1 MTEAVIALSGGIGGA
16 KLALGLSRALP
27 PQELLLVANTGDDFD
42 HLGFHI
48 CPDIDTLIYTLGG
61 VSNTELGWGRADE
74 TWTFM
79 EELRKQDPEQA
90 WFLLGD
96 KDLETHRLRR
106 DALQAGMSLTEATA
120 RLARHYGAGSDGAGA
135 TILPMSDDPVRTW
148 LQVEDEAG
156 SRWLPFQ
163 EYFVKLQCRPVIRQ
177 IEYRGAS
184 RANLSPPL
192 RTALQAGRIRA
203 LILCPSNPF
212 LSIDPI
218 LAVPGLRRLLQ
229 DSGAPIV
236 AVSPLVGGRALKG
249 PTAKIMGELGLATD
263 VLAVAAHYRGLIDGL
278 VIDREDAGLRPRL
291 LEEGLQVAVTDT
303 VMRSL
308 EDRVQLA
315 RDVLGFADAIADTI
329 AGSPARPAPTG

>member
-1 MTEAVIALSGGIGGA
+1 VSDLVIALSGGIGGA
-16 KLALGLSRALP
+16 KLALGLSRVLP
-27 PQELLLVANTGDDFD
+27 PQELLLVANTGDDFN

-61 VSNTELGWGRADE
+61 VSNTELGWGRTDE

-106 DALQAGMSLTEATA
+106 DALQAGVTLTDVTD
-120 RLARHYGAGSDGAGA
+120 RLARHYAVGP

-163 EYFVKLQCRPVIRQ
+163 EYFVKLQCRPVIRR
-177 IEYRGAS
+177 IEYRGAA
-184 RANLSPPL
+184 RAKLSPPL
-192 RTALQAGRIRA
+192 RSALRAGRIRA
-203 LILCPSNPF
+203 LVLCPSNPF

-218 LAVPGLRRLLQ
+218 LAVPGLRRSLQ
-229 DSGAPIV
+229 ENGAPVV
-236 AVSPLVGGRALKG
+236 AVSPIVGGRALKG
-249 PTAKIMGELGLATD
+249 PTAKIMAELGLATD
-263 VLAVAAHYRGLIDGL
+263 VLSVAAHYRGLIDGL
-278 VIDREDAGLRPRL
+278 VIDREDAGMQPRL
-291 LEEGLQVAVTDT
+291 QEEGLHVAVTDT

-308 EDRVQLA
+308 DDRVQLA
-315 RDVLGFADAIADTI
+315 RDVLGFADALA
-329 AGSPARPAPTG
+329 A

>member
-1 MTEAVIALSGGIGGA
+1 MKDRVVALSGGIGGA
-16 KLALGLSRALP
+16 KLALGLDRVLP
-27 PQELLLVANTGDDFD
+27 PRELILVANTGDDFD
-42 HLGFHI
+42 HLGLRI

-74 TWTFM
+74 TWAFM
-79 EELRKQDPEQA
+79 EDLRRRDPEQA

-106 DALQAGMSLTEATA
+106 DALQAGMTLTATTA
-120 RLARHYGAGSDGAGA
+120 RLALHYGVGA

-148 LQVEDEAG
+148 LQVEDAAG

-163 EYFVKLQCRPVIRQ
+163 EYFVKLQCRPVIRH
-177 IEYRGAS
+177 IEYRGAD
-184 RANLSPPL
+184 RASPSPTV
-192 RTALQAGRIRA
+192 RSALQADRVRA

-212 LSIDPI
+212 LSIAPI
-218 LAVPGLRRLLQ
+218 LAVPGLRQSLK

-236 AVSPLVGGRALKG
+236 AVSPIVGGRAIKG

-278 VIDREDAGLRPRL
+278 VIDREDSGLQSRLQEQGLR
-291 LEEGLQVAVTDT
+291 VAVTDT

-308 EDRVQLA
+308 QDRVRLA
-315 RDVLGFADAIADTI
+315 REVLDFADAIA
-329 AGSPARPAPTG
+329 GSPASPLSG

>member
-1 MTEAVIALSGGIGGA
+1 MSDRSLVIALSGGIGGA
-16 KLALGLSRALP
+16 KLALGLDQVLP
-27 PQELLLVANTGDDFD
+27 PQELLLVANTGDDFE

-74 TWTFM
+74 TWAFM
-79 EELRKQDPEQA
+79 EALRKRDPEQA

-106 DALQAGMSLTEATA
+106 DVLQAGMTLTEATA
-120 RLARHYGAGSDGAGA
+120 RLARRHGVGPA
-135 TILPMSDDPVRTW
+135 ILPMSDDPVRTW
-148 LQVEDEAG
+148 LQVEEEAG
-156 SRWLPFQ
+156 THWLPFQ
-163 EYFVKLQCRPVIRQ
+163 EYFVKLQCRPVIRA
-177 IEYRGAS
+177 IEYRGAA
-184 RANLSPPL
+184 RANVSPPL
-192 RTALQAGRIRA
+192 RSALQAGQVRA

-218 LAVPGLRRLLQ
+218 LAVPGMRRLLQ
-229 DSGAPIV
+229 DAGAPIV
-236 AVSPLVGGRALKG
+236 AVSPIVGGRALKG

-278 VIDREDAGLRPRL
+278 VIDREDVGLQPRL
-291 LEEGLQVAVTDT
+291 QEAGLQVAVTDT

-308 EDRVQLA
+308 DDRMRLA
-315 RDVLGFADAIADTI
+315 RDVLDFADAIAD
-329 AGSPARPAPTG
+329 SPARPAPTG

>member
-1 MTEAVIALSGGIGGA
+1 VNDWVVALSGGIGGA

-27 PQELLLVANTGDDFD
+27 PQDLLLVANTGDDFD
-42 HLGFHI
+42 HLGFRI

-79 EELRKQDPEQA
+79 EELRRRDPEQA

-106 DALQAGMSLTEATA
+106 DALQAGLTLTEATA
-120 RLARHYGAGSDGAGA
+120 RLALHYGVGA
-135 TILPMSDDPVRTW
+135 TILPMSDEPVRTW
-148 LQVEDEAG
+148 LEVEDAAG
-156 SRWLPFQ
+156 SRRLPFQ
-163 EYFVKLQCRPVIRQ
+163 EYFVKLQCRPAIRG
-177 IEYRGAS
+177 IEYRGAT
-184 RANLSPPL
+184 RAEPSPRLP
-192 RTALQAGRIRA
+192 AVLQAGRIRA

-229 DSGAPIV
+229 GSGAPMV
-236 AVSPLVGGRALKG
+236 AVSPIVGGRALKG
-249 PTAKIMGELGLATD
+249 PTAKIMSELGLAAD

-278 VIDREDAGLRPRL
+278 VIDREDAGWRERL
-291 LEEGLQVAVTDT
+291 QEEGLQVAVTDT

-315 RDVLGFADAIADTI
+315 RDVLDFADAI
-329 AGSPARPAPTG
+329 AGSPARPTPTFRE

>member
-1 MTEAVIALSGGIGGA
+1 VSDLVIALSGGIGGA
-16 KLALGLSRALP
+16 KLALGLSRVLS
-27 PQELLLVANTGDDFD
+27 PQELLLVANTGDDFN

-61 VSNTELGWGRADE
+61 VSNTELGWGRTDE

-106 DALQAGMSLTEATA
+106 DALQAGVTLTDVTD
-120 RLARHYGAGSDGAGA
+120 RLARHYAVGP

-163 EYFVKLQCRPVIRQ
+163 EYFVKLQCRPVIRR
-177 IEYRGAS
+177 IEYRGAA
-184 RANLSPPL
+184 RAKLSPPL
-192 RTALQAGRIRA
+192 RSALRAGRIRA
-203 LILCPSNPF
+203 LVLCPSNPF

-218 LAVPGLRRLLQ
+218 LAVPGLRRSLQ
-229 DSGAPIV
+229 ENGAPVV
-236 AVSPLVGGRALKG
+236 AVSPIVGGRALKG

-263 VLAVAAHYRGLIDGL
+263 VLSVAAHYRGLIDGL
-278 VIDREDAGLRPRL
+278 VIDREDAGLQPRL
-291 LEEGLQVAVTDT
+291 QEEGLQVAVTQT

-308 EDRVQLA
+308 DDRVQLA
-315 RDVLGFADAIADTI
+315 RDVLGFADALA
-329 AGSPARPAPTG
+329 A

>member
-1 MTEAVIALSGGIGGA
+1 MSDRTRVIALSGGIGGA
-16 KLALGLSRALP
+16 KLALGLDRVLP

-61 VSNTELGWGRADE
+61 ISNTALGWGRADE
-74 TWTFM
+74 TWAYM
-79 EELRKQDPEQA
+79 EDLRKHDPEQA

-96 KDLETHRLRR
+96 KDLEAHRLRR
-106 DALQAGMSLTEATA
+106 DALQAGMTLTEATA
-120 RLARHYGAGSDGAGA
+120 RLARRHGVGPA
-135 TILPMSDDPVRTW
+135 ILPMSDDPVRTW

-156 SRWLPFQ
+156 TRWLPFQ
-163 EYFVKLQCRPVIRQ
+163 EYFVKLQCRPAIRR
-177 IEYRGAS
+177 IEYRGAAQ
-184 RANLSPPL
+184 ANLSPPL
-192 RTALQAGRIRA
+192 RSALQAGRARA

-218 LAVPGLRRLLQ
+218 LALPGMRRLLQ
-229 DSGAPIV
+229 DAGAPIV
-236 AVSPLVGGRALKG
+236 AVSPIVGGRALKG
-249 PTAKIMGELGLATD
+249 PTAKIMDELGLATD

-278 VIDREDAGLRPRL
+278 VIDREDAGLQPRL
-291 LEEGLQVAVTDT
+291 QDGGLQVAVTST

-308 EDRVQLA
+308 DDRVQLA
-315 RDVLGFADAIADTI
+315 RDVLDFADAI

>member
-1 MTEAVIALSGGIGGA
+1 MSVIALAGGIGGA
-16 KLALGLSRALP
+16 KLALGLDRTLP

-61 VSNTELGWGRADE
+61 VSNAELGWGRADE
-74 TWTFM
+74 TWSFM
-79 EELRKQDPEQA
+79 EDLRKHDPEQA

-106 DALQAGMSLTEATA
+106 DALQAGVTLTEVTG
-120 RLARHYGAGSDGAGA
+120 RLARRHGVAA

-163 EYFVKLQCRPVIRQ
+163 EYFVKLQCRPAIRR

-184 RANLSPPL
+184 RAGLSPPL
-192 RTALQAGRIRA
+192 RSALQAGRARA

-218 LAVPGLRRLLQ
+218 LAVPGMRRLLQ
-229 DSGAPIV
+229 EAGAPIV
-236 AVSPLVGGRALKG
+236 AVSPIVGGRALKG

-291 LEEGLQVAVTDT
+291 QEAGLQVAVTDT

-308 EDRVQLA
+308 DDRVQLA
-315 RDVLGFADAIADTI
+315 RDVLDFADAIAD
-329 AGSPARPAPTG
+329 SPTRPAPTFSG

>member
-1 MTEAVIALSGGIGGA
+1 MTGVVVALSGGIGGA
-16 KLALGLSRALP
+16 KLALGLDRVLP
-27 PQELLLVANTGDDFD
+27 PPQLLLVANTGDDFE

-48 CPDIDTLIYTLGG
+48 SPDIDTLIYTLGE
-61 VSNTELGWGRADE
+61 VSNTELGWGRANE
-74 TWTFM
+74 TWDFM

-106 DALQAGMSLTEATA
+106 DALQAGLTLTEATA
-120 RLARHYGAGSDGAGA
+120 RLARHYAVGA

-148 LQVEDEAG
+148 LHVEDEAG

-163 EYFVKLQCRPVIRQ
+163 EYFVKLQCRPVIRR
-177 IEYRGAS
+177 IEYRGAA
-184 RANLSPPL
+184 RANVSAPL
-192 RTALQAGRIRA
+192 RSALQAGRVRA

-229 DSGAPIV
+229 DSGAPVV
-236 AVSPLVGGRALKG
+236 AVSPIVGGRALKG

-278 VIDREDAGLRPRL
+278 VIDRDDVALQQRLQEVGLR
-291 LEEGLQVAVTDT
+291 VAVTDT

-308 EDRVQLA
+308 DDRMRLA
-315 RDVLGFADAIADTI
+315 RGVLDFADAIAD
-329 AGSPARPAPTG
+329 SPARPAPTG

>member
-1 MTEAVIALSGGIGGA
+1 VRDLVLALSGGIGGA

-27 PQELLLVANTGDDFD
+27 PQDLLLVANTGDDFD
-42 HLGFHI
+42 HLGFRI

-79 EELRKQDPEQA
+79 EELRKEDPEQA
-90 WFLLGD
+90 WFQLGD

-106 DALQAGMSLTEATA
+106 DALQAGVTLTEATA
-120 RLARHYGAGSDGAGA
+120 RLARHYGVEA

-163 EYFVKLQCRPVIRQ
+163 EYFVKLQCRPVIRR

-184 RANLSPPL
+184 RADLSPPL
-192 RTALQAGRIRA
+192 RSALQGGRIRA

-218 LAVPGLRRLLQ
+218 LAVPGLGRLLQ

-249 PTAKIMGELGLATD
+249 PTAKIMGELGLPTD

-278 VIDREDAGLRPRL
+278 VIDREDGGLQSRL
-291 LEEGLQVAVTDT
+291 QEEGLQVAVTDT

-308 EDRVQLA
+308 GDRVQLA
-315 RDVLGFADAIADTI
+315 RDVLDFADAI

>member
-1 MTEAVIALSGGIGGA
+1 VNTRVIALSGGIGGA
-16 KLALGLSRALP
+16 KLALGLSRVLP
-27 PQELLLVANTGDDFD
+27 PQDLLLVANTGDDFD

-79 EELRKQDPEQA
+79 EELRRQDLEQA

-106 DALQAGMSLTEATA
+106 AALRAGISLTEATA
-120 RLARHYGAGSDGAGA
+120 RLARHYGVGA

-163 EYFVKLQCRPVIRQ
+163 EYFVKLQCRPVIRR

-184 RANLSPPL
+184 RANPSTSL
-192 RTALQAGRIRA
+192 RSALQAGRIRA

-236 AVSPLVGGRALKG
+236 AVSPIVGGRALKG

-278 VIDREDAGLRPRL
+278 VIDREDGALQPRL
-291 LEEGLQVAVTDT
+291 QEEGLQVAVTDT

-308 EDRVQLA
+308 DDRVRLA
-315 RDVLGFADAIADTI
+315 REVLDFADAIA
-329 AGSPARPAPTG
+329 GSQARSAAKLSG

>member
-1 MTEAVIALSGGIGGA
+1 MRDRTLVIALSGGIGGA
-16 KLALGLSRALP
+16 KLALGLDRLLP

-61 VSNTELGWGRADE
+61 VSNTEVGWGRADE
-74 TWTFM
+74 TWDFM
-79 EELRKQDPEQA
+79 EDLRKRDPEQA

-106 DALQAGMSLTEATA
+106 DALQAGMTLTEATA
-120 RLARHYGAGSDGAGA
+120 RLAQSHGVGP

-148 LQVEDEAG
+148 LQAEDAAG
-156 SRWLPFQ
+156 IRWLPFQ
-163 EYFVKLQCRPVIRQ
+163 EYFVKLQCRPMIRG
-177 IEYRGAS
+177 IEYRGAA

-192 RTALQAGRIRA
+192 RSVLQAGRVRA

-218 LAVPGLRRLLQ
+218 LAVPGMRRLLQ
-229 DSGAPIV
+229 EAGAPIV
-236 AVSPLVGGRALKG
+236 AVSPIVGGRALKG
-249 PTAKIMGELGLATD
+249 PTAKIMNELGLATD
-263 VLAVAAHYRGLIDGL
+263 VLAVAGHYRGLIHGL
-278 VIDREDAGLRPRL
+278 VIDREDAGLQPSL
-291 LEEGLQVAVTDT
+291 QEAGLQVAVTDT

-308 EDRVQLA
+308 DDRMRLA
-315 RDVLGFADAIADTI
+315 RDVLEFADAIAS
-329 AGSPARPAPTG
+329 SPARPGPRV